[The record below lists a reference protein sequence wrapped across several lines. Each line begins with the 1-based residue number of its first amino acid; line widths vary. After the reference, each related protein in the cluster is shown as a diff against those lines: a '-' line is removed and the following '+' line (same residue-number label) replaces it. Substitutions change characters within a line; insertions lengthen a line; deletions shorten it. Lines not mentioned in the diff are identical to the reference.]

1 MKLFHMRT
9 LLILLMLAPA
19 ATAQTAVEVFRKAPP
34 ITDAALRERVAKF
47 YQSYVDK
54 KWRLSDEFVAEESKD
69 RYYAAPKPP
78 YLSYQINEIKFEE
91 NFTKAIVLTLTEQDR
106 MVAMGG
112 VLRMK
117 LPMQSYWKLVD
128 SKWMW
133 YLPDRNCVATPMG
146 CGAVA
151 TAEAEVT
158 EKQKREIEERIKN
171 PPVGEIM
178 SSFGFAETTE
188 RPVLTQASPRL
199 ERVFENRMDGYL
211 VPKIRPMRDPDIEAT
226 FEPLQLAPMSK
237 GKLIV
242 KIKPGGS
249 FAPRTVL
256 IEVEVFTRVIPFR
269 MQVGEP
275 VVLHK

>member
-1 MKLFHMRT
+1 MRT
-9 LLILLMLAPA
+9 LLFLLMLAPT
-19 ATAQTAVEVFRKAPP
+19 ATPQTAVEVFRKAPP

-78 YLSYQINEIKFEE
+78 YLSYQINEIKFED

-171 PPVGEIM
+171 PPVGQIM
-178 SSFGFAETTE
+178 SSF
-188 RPVLTQASPRL
+188 ASPKQPSARC
-199 ERVFENRMDGYL
+199 
-211 VPKIRPMRDPDIEAT
+211 
-226 FEPLQLAPMSK
+226 
-237 GKLIV
+237 
-242 KIKPGGS
+242 
-249 FAPRTVL
+249 
-256 IEVEVFTRVIPFR
+256 
-269 MQVGEP
+269 
-275 VVLHK
+275 